1 MTDPLPTP
9 SDFDGPPDARTLH
22 LPDDRRLGF
31 AEYGRP
37 AGWPVFGF
45 FGASAR
51 RFRPNDA
58 ETTAAGVRLIVLERP
73 GFGLSDP
80 LPPRSLLAWTSD
92 VAALAD
98 ALGLARF
105 AVIGSSQGGP
115 YGAACAYALRPRVTA
130 LALVSA
136 LSSFEIPGVT
146 QGMAAPLRLLP
157 VLARRVP
164 WLVTWMNQAAA
175 GMARRDPERFFKQT
189 FGALP
194 AADQQAVQKNPEIK
208 TSMLADVP
216 EIYRQGSQGVN
227 QAVQVACGPWGFRAE
242 DIRVPTVVWQGEADP
257 NVPPAMGR
265 YLARAIPNA
274 QAHFVPGAGHFLG
287 FTHWA
292 EILAS
297 LLRLAA

>member
-1 MTDPLPTP
+1 MTNPTQAAG
-9 SDFDGPPDARTLH
+9 FDGPPDQRTLR
-22 LPDDRRLGF
+22 LPDGRRLGL
-31 AEYGRP
+31 AEYGQPDGR
-37 AGWPVFGF
+37 PVFGF
-45 FGASAR
+45 FGAAAR
-51 RFRPNDA
+51 RFRPDDRVTA
-58 ETTAAGVRLIVLERP
+58 AAGVRLMVLERP

-80 LPPRSLLAWTSD
+80 LAPRTLLEWTRD
-92 VAALAD
+92 VTALAD
-98 ALGLARF
+98 ALGLERF

-115 YGAACAYALRPRVTA
+115 YGAACAYQLRPRVTA

-146 QGMAAPLRLLP
+146 EGMAAPLRLLP

-175 GMARRDPERFFKQT
+175 GMARRNPERFFQQT

-194 AADQQAVQKNPEIK
+194 AVDQQAVQTNPEIK
-208 TSMLADVP
+208 SSMIADVP
-216 EIYRQGSQGVN
+216 EIYRQGSVGVN
-227 QAVQVACGPWGFRAE
+227 QAVQVACRPWGFRAE

-274 QAHFVPGAGHFLG
+274 EAHFVPGAGHFLG

-292 EILAS
+292 EVLAS
-297 LLRLAA
+297 LLRLEA